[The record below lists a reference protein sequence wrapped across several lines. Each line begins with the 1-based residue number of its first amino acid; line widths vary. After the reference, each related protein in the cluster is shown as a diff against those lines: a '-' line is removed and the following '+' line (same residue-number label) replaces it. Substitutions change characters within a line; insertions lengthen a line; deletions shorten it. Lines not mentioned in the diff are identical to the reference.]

1 MAAFD
6 PRLLQRA
13 REARTA
19 LAADAV
25 LGTIAALLVL
35 AQAVLLAHVA
45 ARSFDGATLHEVL
58 RPLVLLC
65 AVVCARAA
73 AAWGFE
79 VVGRRAAGRILSRL
93 RRDLGRCSRDDLR
106 PLPPAGRPRDP
117 RSRCSSHARGLD
129 RPRVGRDHAADAAA

>member
-6 PRLLQRA
+6 RRLLERG

-25 LGTIAALLVL
+25 LGVVAALLVL
-35 AQAVLLAHVA
+35 AQAVLLADVA
-45 ARSFDGATLHEVL
+45 ARSFDGASLHEVL
-58 RPLVLLC
+58 RPLALLS

-79 VVGRRAAGRILSRL
+79 VVGRRAASGILSRL
-93 RRDLGRCSRDDLR
+93 RSDLVERWLGSEPASLDGAESSELR
-106 PLPPAGRPRDP
+106 PWR
-117 RSRCSSHARGLD
+117 
-129 RPRVGRDHAADAAA
+129 